1 VKTLNTADKE
11 PRQWILPCYR
21 AVEFTGQNTLAAAIE
36 FCELLRRADADV
48 SEEEVFIVPAEHV
61 HDIGGGLGKRPM
73 VCYEAFGQLAEAIQL
88 GHSPVGHLYRKMQA
102 IEKKHSVMFEC
113 YNSWST
119 SVVEQ
124 D

>member
-1 VKTLNTADKE
+1 MTATTKE
-11 PRQWILPCYR
+11 AATKEWILPCYR

-48 SEEEVFIVPAEHV
+48 SEEEVFIVPAQHV
-61 HDIGGGLGKRPM
+61 RDISAGLAKRPM
-73 VCYEAFGQLAEAIQL
+73 ICYEAFGQLAEAIQL